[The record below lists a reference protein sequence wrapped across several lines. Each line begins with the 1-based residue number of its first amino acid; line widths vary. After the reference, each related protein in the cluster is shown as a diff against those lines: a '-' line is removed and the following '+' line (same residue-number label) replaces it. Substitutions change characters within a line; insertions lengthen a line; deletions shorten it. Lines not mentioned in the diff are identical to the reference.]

1 MKHLCDPLSKSRS
14 QMKSSA
20 CSKRKQLQLATGSK
34 VWAVRGLL
42 RRLSHPSNCPEQGT
56 AGSWHCPP
64 AWPPPVPPNQGN
76 AALPEPALVTAH
88 GTAGGPARAA
98 PVAVP
103 MEFPVAEHKGSRIT
117 WDRAESLC
125 NDTKGFCPCRI
136 TDIFPHEFHIR
147 FFKLTDSQ
155 LGDSFG
161 DTKDLTESCSYS
173 AWTYSGENKSAVR
186 SNLA

>member
-34 VWAVRGLL
+34 VWAVRGLP
-42 RRLSHPSNCPEQGT
+42 RRLSHPSDSPEQE
-56 AGSWHCPP
+56 ALGSCPP

-76 AALPEPALVTAH
+76 AALLEPASVTAH
-88 GTAGGPARAA
+88 GTARGTCPRCSSGSPHGI
-98 PVAVP
+98 PCYSL
-103 MEFPVAEHKGSRIT
+103 EQGSRIT

-136 TDIFPHEFHIR
+136 TDIFPHEFHIQ

-161 DTKDLTESCSYS
+161 DTKDLTESRSYS

-186 SNLA
+186 WNLA